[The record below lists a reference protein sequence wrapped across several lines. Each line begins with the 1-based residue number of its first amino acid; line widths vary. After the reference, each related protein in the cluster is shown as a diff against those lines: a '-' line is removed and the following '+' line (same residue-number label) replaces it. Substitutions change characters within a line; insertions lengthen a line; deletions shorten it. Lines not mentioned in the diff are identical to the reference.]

1 MTPTKEIIAMNLS
14 LRSLLLFSL
23 SLSAAQAQAL
33 TVVGGSLFVGDAPKT
48 LDETAVTDF
57 AGNPLDSRY
66 PEYILNDVIHG
77 FREAPGCVQ
86 SAVALPYDILAYNNP
101 AVDGVTF
108 GGNMTWAPTGTAVN
122 GIRPGNAYGGTLAA
136 NTTVQCFTFYM
147 NSPNLQDPA
156 LADITQWGTG
166 KPNKTVLG
174 ILYKEATLD
183 AWDSVCSNGGDIF
196 ATGSRSLAEGL
207 ELDTSNHDGLQIDR
221 ANNTVT
227 MQSRTPTD
235 MDTIRVITSC
245 N

>member
-1 MTPTKEIIAMNLS
+1 
-14 LRSLLLFSL
+14 
-23 SLSAAQAQAL
+23 
-33 TVVGGSLFVGDAPKT
+33 
-48 LDETAVTDF
+48 
-57 AGNPLDSRY
+57 
-66 PEYILNDVIHG
+66 
-77 FREAPGCVQ
+77 
-86 SAVALPYDILAYNNP
+86 
-101 AVDGVTF
+101 
-108 GGNMTWAPTGTAVN
+108 
-122 GIRPGNAYGGTLAA
+122 
-136 NTTVQCFTFYM
+136 M

-156 LADITQWGTG
+156 LDDITQWGTG

-196 ATGSRSLAEGL
+196 ATGPRSIAEGL